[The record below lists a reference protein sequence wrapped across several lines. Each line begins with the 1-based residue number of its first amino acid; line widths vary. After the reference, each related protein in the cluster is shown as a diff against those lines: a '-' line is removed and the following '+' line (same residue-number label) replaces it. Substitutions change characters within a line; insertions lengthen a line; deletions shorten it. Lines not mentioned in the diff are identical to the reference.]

1 MSKAASETEKRSTT
15 QVINPNPND
24 VSENSTD
31 VIDGTISHIS
41 IQDVNNNNASNVN
54 TQNSTDQNFTVSL
67 TCNKFKVDYS
77 KLGTAKCRKCKKSIL
92 KGTLRIGKYVTYKTV
107 IILHY
112 FHLECGFDLMRRARV
127 PSNTVKDVSEL
138 DGIDSI
144 TNDEIS
150 QITKLIQ
157 ATPPVITTVTTPRPT
172 TQLANG
178 TDTTPNP
185 TKCRIKT
192 LKSQNL
198 PSLKIMFTN
207 ADQLTTSKIK
217 ELRNLIQTEKPLLVA
232 VSEVKLKNS
241 DERTEVDYNIPDFSL
256 HPLNLDTDKGRGIL
270 VYTHSSLEK
279 SSIQIDPI
287 ASFDEACFLEIRLRN
302 ADRLLFGCCYRS
314 PTKTTVSNTNND
326 KLNSFLR
333 SLPSKKYTHRCLV
346 GDFNYRKRNWSS
358 WTSPGSDECAETK
371 FIESIRDAFLYQ
383 HVKKLTRRRG
393 NDDPSTLD
401 LILTEEELQVSESM
415 HLAPLGK
422 SDHSVISFNFLAPL
436 GKSDHSVI
444 SFNFLAP
451 LGKSDHSVISFNF
464 LAPLGKSDHSVIS
477 FNFHCYID
485 FAKQKIGIYTIGETI
500 LPCENTS

>member
-31 VIDGTISHIS
+31 VKNGTISHIS
-41 IQDVNNNNASNVN
+41 IHDVNNNNASNVN
-54 TQNSTDQNFTVSL
+54 TQNSTDPNFAVSL
-67 TCNKFKVDYS
+67 TCNKFKVDHS

-92 KGTLRIGKYVTYKTV
+92 RGTLRIGKYVPYKTV

-112 FHLECGFDLMRRARV
+112 FHIECGFDLMRRSRV

-178 TDTTPNP
+178 TDTTPNS

-207 ADQLTTSKIK
+207 ADQLTTSKII

-241 DERTEVDYNIPDFSL
+241 DERTEVDYNIPDFSH
-256 HPLNLDTDKGRGIL
+256 HPLNLDTDKGRGYL
-270 VYTHSSLEK
+270 FTRT
-279 SSIQIDPI
+279 
-287 ASFDEACFLEIRLRN
+287 RL
-302 ADRLLFGCCYRS
+302 
-314 PTKTTVSNTNND
+314 
-326 KLNSFLR
+326 
-333 SLPSKKYTHRCLV
+333 
-346 GDFNYRKRNWSS
+346 
-358 WTSPGSDECAETK
+358 
-371 FIESIRDAFLYQ
+371 
-383 HVKKLTRRRG
+383 
-393 NDDPSTLD
+393 
-401 LILTEEELQVSESM
+401 
-415 HLAPLGK
+415 
-422 SDHSVISFNFLAPL
+422 
-436 GKSDHSVI
+436 
-444 SFNFLAP
+444 
-451 LGKSDHSVISFNF
+451 
-464 LAPLGKSDHSVIS
+464 
-477 FNFHCYID
+477 
-485 FAKQKIGIYTIGETI
+485 
-500 LPCENTS
+500 